1 MARYLFEIGLNPRAF
16 GTMIKNPQDRLQA
29 TRPMVEAL
37 GGTLEEYYFAVGQN
51 TVYTLGYLPDELS
64 LEALVMAV
72 LAGGAVT
79 SFKSTPLMT
88 AAEAVEA
95 MKKAADVLYRP
106 PA

>member
-1 MARYLFEIGLNPRAF
+1 MARYLFEIELESQAF
-16 GTMIKNPQDRLQA
+16 RTMIKNPQDRLQA

-37 GGTLEEYYFAVGQN
+37 GGTLEEYYFAVGSH
-51 TVYTLGYLPDELS
+51 TVYTMGSIPDQVS

-79 SFKSTPLMT
+79 SFKSIPLMT

-95 MKKAADVLYRP
+95 MQKAGDVLYKP

>member
-1 MARYLFEIGLNPRAF
+1 
-16 GTMIKNPQDRLQA
+16 
-29 TRPMVEAL
+29 MVEAL

-51 TVYTLGYLPDELS
+51 TVYTLGDIPDEVS

-79 SFKSTPLMT
+79 SFKSTPLLT

-95 MKKAADVLYRP
+95 MQKAADVLYKP